1 MDATATAGAAATE
14 VTGAG
19 GEVFAVAGDGEQV
32 DDEEAESRLQ
42 GRGRRSAPKVD
53 AEAEGPPDGG

>member
-14 VTGAG
+14 VTGDVV
-19 GEVFAVAGDGEQV
+19 EVFAVAGDGEKV
-32 DDEEAESRLQ
+32 DDEAESRLQ

>member
-14 VTGAG
+14 VTGDG
-19 GEVFAVAGDGEQV
+19 VEVFAVASDGEKV
-32 DDEEAESRLQ
+32 DDEAESRLQ